1 MQLLFLILQEKL
13 LFSFI
18 IFSTSFM
25 HTINNKIHEIIIN
38 FVNIEILNSM
48 SITFVIDLRSIKYK
62 MESYG

>member
-38 FVNIEILNSM
+38 FVNIEVLNSM

>member
-1 MQLLFLILQEKL
+1 MQLTFLYLQEKL

-38 FVNIEILNSM
+38 FVNIEVLNSM